1 MAKGRVSLAVTA
13 LRVVVALGLVPYVV
27 GGRSG
32 RAVAVGQADSAS
44 AEVGRKEIEAFNVKF
59 LEAHQRLDNSATAGM
74 WAEDG
79 VSLLPETGAIR
90 GRNAVAKLIAE
101 VG

>member
-32 RAVAVGQADSAS
+32 RAVTVGQADSAS
-44 AEVGRKEIEAFNVKF
+44 AEVARKEIEAFNVKF
-59 LEAHQRLDNSATAGM
+59 LEAHQRMDNAATVGM

-79 VSLLPETGAIR
+79 VSLLPETAANDLFARIH
-90 GRNAVAKLIAE
+90 
-101 VG
+101 